1 MSTSKSYTLFQ
12 SIKAKC
18 YLTKYVLYKICMKK
32 TATLIK
38 DIKEELNKWRDI
50 AQSFVRKQDCQDVSS
65 SKLDLQIQC
74 NIQSPSKDQL
84 IICWVLR
91 N

>member
-1 MSTSKSYTLFQ
+1 
-12 SIKAKC
+12 
-18 YLTKYVLYKICMKK
+18 MKK

-38 DIKEELNKWRDI
+38 DIKEELNKWRAI

-84 IICWVLR
+84 IIFWVLR
-91 N
+91 D